1 MAVGSLTINKERS
14 EVIDFSVPFIETG
27 ISVMV
32 SRSNG
37 TVSPSAFLGE
47 CDPQTDSANAANFTV
62 SPKCSVQCVLRLNY
76 NVLNALS
83 FCLSHSPPIFSFL
96 LPLSLSHFLSLA
108 SISLTFCFSVYSSFA
123 YFSLSR
129 PPSIGLSLS
138 LPLSQSP
145 LVLMCG

>member
-96 LPLSLSHFLSLA
+96 LPLSLSLTSSTSPLSHSLFVSLCTLHLHICLSLALPPLAFLSL
-108 SISLTFCFSVYSSFA
+108 C
-123 YFSLSR
+123 
-129 PPSIGLSLS
+129 LSLRA
-138 LPLSQSP
+138 LQ
-145 LVLMCG
+145 C